1 MNKILLTIIFL
12 SFQLEASRVIERT
25 IFSYWD
31 KPDIDIF
38 YSVPETISEESKI
51 LFIMHGG
58 SRSAESYIT
67 DWLPLAENRNVVLIA
82 PKFSK
87 EFYKEYVYL
96 MKSNEKGRA
105 ISDPSLDLENSLGL
119 LFDFFSSKLKLTN
132 KSFRLY
138 GHSGGSQFVHRYLL
152 LSEELRIDKA
162 AMANAG
168 FYTFVD
174 DSKKYPFGIKGMR
187 VSDDRLEW
195 FLRLKAG
202 VFLTDQDNDPRQSNL
217 PSMRKVRKQGKN
229 RLQRGNNFFNHLIKL
244 GTDRN
249 ISFRW
254 RYHIVQGVAHDNS
267 GMSAAASSFL
277 LEDL

>member
-38 YSVPETISEESKI
+38 YSVPETISEETKI

-58 SRSAESYIT
+58 SRAAKSYIT

-168 FYTFVD
+168 FYTFAD
-174 DSKKYPFGIKGMR
+174 DLIKYPFGIKGMR

-202 VFLTDQDNDPRQSNL
+202 VFLADQDNDLRQSNL
-217 PSMRKVRKQGKN
+217 PSMRKARKQGKN

-244 GTDRN
+244 GKDRN

-254 RYHIVQGVAHDNS
+254 RYHIVQGVAHDNL
-267 GMSAAASSFL
+267 GMSVAASSFL